1 MPERSRLSERIYRT
15 FLFLILAM
23 GVFCFGAIVILLLFY
38 SHVWYPFK
46 AGCPVSNKIL
56 LIPVMLLSAG
66 TVVWLRRQGWQDKTF
81 DRLVA
86 ISVPGLFLLQIF
98 LFYQIFFESG
108 WDANVVTEAARAI
121 VARDTESLQDVSGWY
136 FSHYPNNLL
145 LTLVI
150 SLLLRINGALGLFA
164 GDYELMSMVLVNSA
178 LSLGTAVLVYRTLVL
193 LGTGRRAAFL
203 GYGWTVLLLAFSPWN
218 VIVYSDALGLLFPL
232 AVLYLGLRRDIPPL
246 LQWPLIAAVAY
257 LGYQI
262 KPTVFIVLIALVG
275 VRLLEALYRLA
286 RGQRIV
292 WAQVRRRG
300 VALLLAAVTLV
311 VIHGALNQA
320 YRAAGLVIDENQRY
334 SLYHFLMMGQNDV
347 SNGGYYEGD
356 VGFSTS
362 FPGYE
367 ERKEADKAVALQR
380 IQSRGLTG
388 QLVFTARKVLSDY
401 NDGTFAWSMEGNF
414 YRDIKPEPSAA
425 AGPLRDFFYSTGQYY
440 PIFQTAVQGLW
451 WGTLLLVLVS
461 AAAALYDLAGK
472 NQCSQAYLVVL
483 VSLIGVT
490 LYDAIFETR
499 ARYLY
504 IYVPFYILCAVL
516 ALQRMSRRGTE
527 PCRTKVI
534 GPQLL
539 SSLGCSGSRK
549 QPGV

>member
-1 MPERSRLSERIYRT
+1 
-15 FLFLILAM
+15 M

-66 TVVWLRRQGWQDKTF
+66 AVVWLRRQGWQDKTF

-145 LTLVI
+145 LTLII

-164 GDYELMSMVLVNSA
+164 GDYELMSVVLVNSA

-401 NDGTFAWSMEGNF
+401 NDGTFAWSMEGDF

-461 AAAALYDLAGK
+461 AAAALYDLDGK

-539 SSLGCSGSRK
+539 SSLGRSGSGN
-549 QPGV
+549 QLGA